1 MTQPAHATTAIPPP
15 PGFDSVAGVDDP
27 WLSTASDLV
36 ATLSEAQGK
45 AVTLVPTGDPDLDRD
60 GGLAPG
66 TLSAIV
72 AAPGPAATIAMVAA
86 AYHAAYHHA
95 LTTMVYPLR
104 STLPQIARHLAA
116 IHHGAEPTADSAARA
131 AAELRDC
138 PLYVTVGSPITVTRI
153 HFDAVDPDM
162 TAPNLIV
169 VDAVDLLLPSGAARD
184 LKHLALELNV
194 AILCSTTVHGVAG
207 KEVTASD
214 AGADVA
220 AAADTIIALPSQTAP
235 TGTTTGGG
243 WQRTT
248 TP

>member
-1 MTQPAHATTAIPPP
+1 MTQPAHAITAIPPP
-15 PGFDSVAGVDDP
+15 PGFDHAAGVDDP

-36 ATLSEAQGK
+36 AALVETQGK
-45 AVTLVPTGDPDLDRD
+45 AGTLVPTGHPDLDRD

-72 AAPGPAATIAMVAA
+72 AAPGPAATIALVAA

-116 IHHGAEPTADSAARA
+116 IHHGADPTADSIARA
-131 AAELRDC
+131 AAELCDC

-153 HFDAVDPDM
+153 HFDAIDPDM
-162 TAPNLIV
+162 TAPSLIV
-169 VDAVDLLLPSGAARD
+169 VDAVDLLLPPGAARD

-194 AILCSTTVHGVAG
+194 AILCSTTVHGSADKAVSS
-207 KEVTASD
+207 SD
-214 AGADVA
+214 VGADIA
-220 AAADTIIALPSQTAP
+220 AAADTIIALPHQTAP
-235 TGTTTGGG
+235 TDTTVSG
-243 WQRTT
+243 WQRIT